1 MEVDLSQVMAGVL
14 SFAPNAVVF
23 EEADGNVSIA
33 LNMRLNN
40 DGLLEHIED
49 EVSDEN

>member
-1 MEVDLSQVMAGVL
+1 MEADLSQIMAGVL
-14 SFAPNAVVF
+14 SFAPNAIVF

-40 DGLLEHIED
+40 EGFLEDMVD
-49 EVSDEN
+49 EVADED